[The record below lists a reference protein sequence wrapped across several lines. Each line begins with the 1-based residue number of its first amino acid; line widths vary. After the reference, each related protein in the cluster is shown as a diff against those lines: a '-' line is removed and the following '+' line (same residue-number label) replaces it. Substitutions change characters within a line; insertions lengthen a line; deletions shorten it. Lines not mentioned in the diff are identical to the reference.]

1 MGGKKQL
8 LTMSFHDL
16 MEGVGK
22 GHRIAAAQPG
32 AMKIDPQIRR
42 DIVKNAAN
50 RGDVLREYNARELLG
65 PGIEVRPGAHNSNER
80 EELQFFRNGNP
91 IGTPSGGTHSYAT
104 IYNKDPFEFR
114 NDPAAGRLMER
125 TGNRDPLEFNTMGMP
140 KGLGSNAYQMLW
152 DMQRG
157 DKRAN
162 VVDILTGINQMRR
175 PGNLMSVGLT
185 HGDLGN
191 AQMFPGSSY
200 AGFPLEETGLGG
212 MKREGAEKASL
223 YSLLPTLNQR
233 ETALATR
240 PLDFERYTRD
250 AQIGALGLREL
261 QMAKAHGSMDPNYL
275 GAPLGEH
282 RLTGLMHPMDA
293 DQIKYAT
300 DVARREGTRAYSTP
314 YPDDLANAFGTGLMG
329 RAATTEALMRGI
341 QYGHTP
347 EEIMEDLLRYRGA
360 QDALKGRYAKGG
372 AIHAAIAD

>member
-8 LTMSFHDL
+8 ITMSFHDL

-32 AMKIDPQIRR
+32 AMKIDPQVRR
-42 DIVKNAAN
+42 DIVKNAKD
-50 RGDVLREYNARELLG
+50 RHDVLREYNARELLG
-65 PGIEVRPGAHNSNER
+65 PGVEVRPGQHNTRER
-80 EELQFFRNGNP
+80 EELQFFRNGEP
-91 IGTPSGGTHSYAT
+91 IGTPGGGKHSYAT
-104 IYNKDPFEFR
+104 IYVKDPFEFR
-114 NDPAAGRLMER
+114 NDSAAGRLIER
-125 TGNRDPLEFNTMGMP
+125 TGERDPLEFNTMGMP

-162 VVDILTGINQMRR
+162 VVDILTGINQFRR
-175 PGNLMSVGLT
+175 PGNLMSVGLA

-200 AGFPLEETGLGG
+200 LGNPLEETGLGG
-212 MKREGAEKASL
+212 LKREGAEKTSL

-233 ETALATR
+233 ETALGTK

-250 AQIGALGLREL
+250 AQLGALGLREL

-282 RLTGLMHPMDA
+282 RLSSIFHPMDPVGV
-293 DQIKYAT
+293 KYAT
-300 DVARREGTRAYSTP
+300 DVARREGSHAYSTP
-314 YPDDLANAFGTGLMG
+314 YPDDLANAFGVGLMG
-329 RAATTEALMRGI
+329 RAGTTEALIHGMHQGR
-341 QYGHTP
+341 TP
-347 EEIMEDLLRYRGA
+347 EEIMEELLNYRGA
-360 QDALKGRYAKGG
+360 ENALKGRYATGG